1 MPDIEDEKG
10 DEPKRLVASPVILTS
25 MHPDLKHPEYNFS
38 AGRDEYHMV
47 EIDKDGNEVF
57 DSDFSV
63 GETTFRTSFATNTS
77 FKIKKNIE

>member
-1 MPDIEDEKG
+1 MPDIEE

-38 AGRDEYHMV
+38 AGSGEYHMV
-47 EIDKDGNEVF
+47 EIDKDGNEIF
-57 DSDFSV
+57 GSDFSV
-63 GETTFRTSFATNTS
+63 GETTFRTSFATNPS